1 MAFDYKKGYRE
12 FYLPKEKPEIITVPE
27 MNYIAVRGEGDPN
40 EPGGAYQAAIGL
52 LYSIAFTIKM
62 SKRGSHQIEG
72 YFDYVVPPLEGF
84 WRQDGIDGFD
94 LRRKETFQWISVIR
108 LPDFVRQEDFAWA
121 VAEAEKKKKQDF
133 SRVEFLTVDEGLC
146 VQMMHIGPFDAEPES
161 VALMDAFVAAQ
172 GYENDFAS
180 GRQHHEIYLSDA
192 RRTAPEKWKTVIR
205 HPIRRRG

>member
-1 MAFDYKKGYRE
+1 MAFDYKKEYRE

>member
-1 MAFDYKKGYRE
+1 MAFDYKKEYRE

-108 LPDFVRQEDFAWA
+108 LPDFVRQAA
-121 VAEAEKKKKQDF
+121 
-133 SRVEFLTVDEGLC
+133 FLQFL
-146 VQMMHIGPFDAEPES
+146 
-161 VALMDAFVAAQ
+161 
-172 GYENDFAS
+172 N
-180 GRQHHEIYLSDA
+180 
-192 RRTAPEKWKTVIR
+192 
-205 HPIRRRG
+205 

>member
-1 MAFDYKKGYRE
+1 M
-12 FYLPKEKPEIITVPE
+12 
-27 MNYIAVRGEGDPN
+27 
-40 EPGGAYQAAIGL
+40 
-52 LYSIAFTIKM
+52 
-62 SKRGSHQIEG
+62 
-72 YFDYVVPPLEGF
+72 
-84 WRQDGIDGFD
+84 
-94 LRRKETFQWISVIR
+94 
-108 LPDFVRQEDFAWA
+108 
-121 VAEAEKKKKQDF
+121 AEAEKKKKQDF